1 MDKDEIQKMFSEM
14 GLGSSDLRDKLVK
27 DLSID
32 VVSTYSS
39 ESIEVETSN
48 NTLKVEYYA

>member
-1 MDKDEIQKMFSEM
+1 MDRDEIQKMFSEM
-14 GLGSSDLRDKLVK
+14 GLGSSELRDKLVK

-32 VVSTYSS
+32 VVGTFFN

-48 NTLKVEYYA
+48 NTLKAVKYA

>member
-1 MDKDEIQKMFSEM
+1 MFAEI
-14 GLGSSDLRDKLVK
+14 GLGTSDLRDKIVK

-32 VVSTYSS
+32 VVGTFSN

-48 NTLKVEYYA
+48 NTL